1 MSTTAALRSVTFQLH
16 VSRCHTHKMA
26 LVAILCEVVSSERTE
41 NSFGSVNDD
50 VDDVGDVDGVGDVDD
65 VADNDD
71 NVDIG
76 ADDEGKS
83 DQDAHND
90 NQRTIAECVS
100 R

>member
-1 MSTTAALRSVTFQLH
+1 
-16 VSRCHTHKMA
+16 MA

-50 VDDVGDVDGVGDVDD
+50 VDEVGDVDD
-65 VADNDD
+65 FDDVDDVDNFAV

-76 ADDEGKS
+76 AADEGE
-83 DQDAHND
+83 DEDAHND